1 MRGAVAVFFTGI
13 RTFGSAD
20 AFLPG
25 RELGIRRRTF
35 AGCIINRSAVGTA
48 SYGARLVPANFS
60 HGFALGSGICKIS
73 VTAADAVSAA
83 AGILR
88 DVGISAVIFRIHK
101 NGSRTGHRNIFGIIK
116 AESPGL
122 ISRQEMALGD
132 LERIWHRFQSGVC

>member
-48 SYGARLVPANFS
+48 SDGARLIPANFS
-60 HGFALGSGICKIS
+60 HGFALSSGICKIS

-88 DVGISAVIFRIHK
+88 DIGISTVILRIHK
-101 NGSRTGHRNIFGIIK
+101 NGSRTGYRNIFSIVK
-116 AESPGL
+116 AEFPGL
-122 ISRQEMALGD
+122 IFREKMAFSD
-132 LERIWHRFQSGVC
+132 LERIWHRF

>member
-1 MRGAVAVFFTGI
+1 MRGAVAVFFAGI

-48 SYGARLVPANFS
+48 SDGARLIPADFP
-60 HGFALGSGICKIS
+60 HGLALSSGICKTS
-73 VTAADAVSAA
+73 VAAADAVSAA

-101 NGSRTGHRNIFGIIK
+101 NGSRTGYRNIFGIVK
-116 AESPGL
+116 AEFPGL
-122 ISRQEMALGD
+122 IFREKTAPGD
-132 LERIWHRFQSGVC
+132 LERIRHRF